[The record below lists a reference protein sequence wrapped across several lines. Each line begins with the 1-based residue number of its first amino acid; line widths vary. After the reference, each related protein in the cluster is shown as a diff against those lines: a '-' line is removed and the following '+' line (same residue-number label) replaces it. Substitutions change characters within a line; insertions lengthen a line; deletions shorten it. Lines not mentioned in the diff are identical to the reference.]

1 MKHSHTTLYYVHD
14 PMCSWCW
21 GFLPVWKQ
29 VQAALPQT
37 RPVRYVLGGLAPD
50 THEPMPE
57 SMQRTIKQT
66 WQRIQQEI
74 PGTQFNYDF
83 WVNCQ
88 PRRSTYPACRAVL
101 AAGMQSK
108 VQAKKMLLA
117 IQQAYYLQARNPSDD
132 TVLIAISAEIGL
144 DSSLFEQDFYS
155 RQCKTLLT
163 EELQLASALEAYSF
177 PGLVLRRNESNT
189 MISIDYT
196 NSDSIVSEILKHI

>member
-1 MKHSHTTLYYVHD
+1 MNHSDTTLYYVHD

-37 RPVRYVLGGLAPD
+37 LPVRYVLGGLAPD
-50 THEPMPE
+50 TDEPMPE

-74 PGTQFNYDF
+74 PGTLFNYDF

-101 AAGMQSK
+101 AAGMQSEVK
-108 VQAKKMLLA
+108 ARKMLLA
-117 IQQAYYLQARNPSDD
+117 IQQAYYLQARNPSDN

-155 RQCKTLLT
+155 GQCKTLLT
-163 EELQLASALEAYSF
+163 EQLQLASALEAYSF

-196 NSDSIVSEILKHI
+196 NSDSIVSEVLKHI